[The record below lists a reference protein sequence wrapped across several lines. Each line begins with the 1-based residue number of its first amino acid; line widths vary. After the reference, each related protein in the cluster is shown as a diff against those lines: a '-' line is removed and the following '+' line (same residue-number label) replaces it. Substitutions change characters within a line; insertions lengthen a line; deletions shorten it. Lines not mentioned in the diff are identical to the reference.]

1 MKDFAIG
8 VLPLFGVAF
17 QISLSSWLFA
27 WRGEARSLKWGG
39 ARDAT
44 LYWALKITWVFWEIL
59 MIGWTF
65 WTRLWPSWTVELNL
79 LPVDDHLSEPLWQTS
94 LDVDRWRELHLAV
107 GAVNQSFLKFLWVS
121 KNFFCFGIGAFLLV
135 DSKHLL
141 GAPPEGMR
149 KAALDVK
156 NGLLEKRDLWVCI
169 SD

>member
-1 MKDFAIG
+1 MTDFAVW
-8 VLPLFGVAF
+8 VLLLFGVAF
-17 QISLSSWLFA
+17 QISLSRWLFA
-27 WRGEARSLKWGG
+27 WRGEAR
-39 ARDAT
+39 DAT
-44 LYWALKITWVFWEIL
+44 HYWALQITWVFWEIL
-59 MIGWTF
+59 LIGWT
-65 WTRLWPSWTVELNL
+65 WLWPRRTVELNL

-149 KAALDVK
+149 EAALDVK